1 MHHATGCCQHCWLP
15 ETPTP
20 PAIGSGVVALPAP
33 YPTSKRL
40 ARRLRT
46 RGHGIPL
53 DHPPAA
59 LGACCTTRHPL
70 CGRCGTTGRSPPE
83 AATLAAAT
91 EVVQSFHE
99 PFSWNRLFA
108 GEAVSTS
115 RRWCTGPRSLPVR
128 TSHSPPAV
136 TWVHPHYRHRAAV
149 SLPGISNPRPEPP
162 CITNKQGPCQA
173 RQAGTANRIRSINL
187 AHATYIFVSAV
198 ALVPTYA

>member
-99 PFSWNRLFA
+99 PFFLEQTLRGRSGANIPALVH
-108 GEAVSTS
+108 GT
-115 RRWCTGPRSLPVR
+115 PRSARTDKPLPSR
-128 TSHSPPAV
+128 GDLGPPLLSAPGRGVV
-136 TWVHPHYRHRAAV
+136 TRNLESAPGATMHYVISKARAKPARHR
-149 SLPGISNPRPEPP
+149 R
-162 CITNKQGPCQA
+162 
-173 RQAGTANRIRSINL
+173 
-187 AHATYIFVSAV
+187 
-198 ALVPTYA
+198 VPQIASVQ